1 MNYIREA
8 SEYLRNYKNL
18 KVANQN
24 LADEVM
30 KLKEDLSGYK
40 AIKYSDMPAGG
51 SSVVPDDA
59 ICNLMF
65 RLDKTKEQL
74 AENKKALARIE
85 KSLSQLTDEERKV
98 LEAYYVDELSDVEA
112 TQKLHMSRATFYRVK
127 GKAIRTLAVQ
137 LFGIK
142 VIG

>member
-8 SEYLRNYKNL
+8 SEYLKNYRNL
-18 KVANQN
+18 KIAHEN
-24 LADEVM
+24 LVDEVT
-30 KLKEDLSGYK
+30 KLKADLSGYK
-40 AIKYSDMPAGG
+40 AINYSDMPHGT
-51 SSVVPDDA
+51 SIVPDDT

-65 RLDKTKEQL
+65 RFDKTKEQL

-112 TQKLHMSRATFYRVK
+112 AQKLHMSRATFYRVK

-142 VIG
+142 VIE